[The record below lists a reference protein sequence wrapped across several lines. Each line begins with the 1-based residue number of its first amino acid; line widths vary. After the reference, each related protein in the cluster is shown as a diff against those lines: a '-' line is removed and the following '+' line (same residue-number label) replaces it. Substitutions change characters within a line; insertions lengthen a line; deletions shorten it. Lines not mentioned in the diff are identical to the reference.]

1 VTAPKKDALAA
12 LLEHC
17 DELWSATPINIAR
30 EQAKTRRLV
39 RALRKADIEAG
50 VRAGINHLMPYSSV
64 DVAEQQ
70 VAALVAAVLSR
81 PTRRKGA

>member
-1 VTAPKKDALAA
+1 MTAPKKDALAA

-39 RALRKADIEAG
+39 RALRKEYIEAAVAVVMSG
-50 VRAGINHLMPYSSV
+50 SRDRTLMAREVRR
-64 DVAEQQ
+64 
-70 VAALVAAVLSR
+70 VLSR
-81 PTRRKGA
+81 PTRRKGASQ